1 MNKGQKTKLLIQ
13 NKTRDLILDKGYTAV
28 TMTDIAKALQLSI
41 GGLYHHYHSVE
52 SIVLD
57 IIRSGTGEVWE
68 QVTDNQTFQDRLA
81 SMRAYFEL
89 EKADLLNFNNS
100 LNNIIYQYYFSFP
113 GVLREEKMKDAYQET
128 ISGIETVFGGI
139 LLSKD
144 ISGIAN
150 HIFVVLHGLNLLA
163 MTGAITEKI
172 IDFEFD
178 HIICQVTELYQNQVE
193 VIDE

>member
-68 QVTDNQTFQDRLA
+68 QVTDNQTFKDCLA

-113 GVLREEKMKDAYQET
+113 GVLREEKMKEAYQET
-128 ISGIETVFGGI
+128 IRGIETVFGGI

-144 ISGIAN
+144 IPCIAN

>member
-13 NKTRDLILDKGYTAV
+13 NITRDLILDKGYTAV

-68 QVTDNQTFQDRLA
+68 QVTDNQTFQDCLA

-100 LNNIIYQYYFSFP
+100 LTNIIYQYYFSFP

-128 ISGIETVFGGI
+128 ISGIETVFDGI

-172 IDFEFD
+172 INFEFD

-193 VIDE
+193 LIDE

>member
-13 NKTRDLILDKGYTAV
+13 NITRDLILDKGYTAV

-68 QVTDNQTFQDRLA
+68 QVTDNQTFQDCLA
-81 SMRAYFEL
+81 SMGAYFEL

-113 GVLREEKMKDAYQET
+113 GVLREEKMKEAYQET
-128 ISGIETVFGGI
+128 IRGIETVFGGI

-144 ISGIAN
+144 IPGIAN

>member
-68 QVTDNQTFQDRLA
+68 QVTDNQTFQDCLA

-144 ISGIAN
+144 IPGIAN